1 MIFVSSNIFSVK
13 QIKEKVVL
21 MYMFDYFRHF
31 LETEDTKI
39 LFILALICGAMVIDF
54 FTGTFAAK
62 VNPEIEFKSKIGI
75 NGILRKLTSIFLL
88 VFFIPLSVIVPG
100 GAGVA
105 LLYTLYIGYLLMEI
119 KSVLEN
125 YQKMGGKTDLFQRFI
140 DSFKTGNKKGDE

>member
-1 MIFVSSNIFSVK
+1 
-13 QIKEKVVL
+13 
-21 MYMFDYFRHF
+21 
-31 LETEDTKI
+31 
-39 LFILALICGAMVIDF
+39 MVIDF

-140 DSFKTGNKKGDE
+140 DSFKIENKKGDE

>member
-1 MIFVSSNIFSVK
+1 MT
-13 QIKEKVVL
+13 
-21 MYMFDYFRHF
+21 MFDYFRHF

-39 LFILALICGAMVIDF
+39 LFILALICTAMVIDF

-62 VNPEIEFKSKIGI
+62 INPDIEFKSKIGI

-105 LLYTLYIGYLLMEI
+105 LLYTLYLGYLLMEI
-119 KSVLEN
+119 KSIMEN
-125 YQKMGGKTDLFQRFI
+125 YQKVGGKTDLFQRFI
-140 DSFKTGNKKGDE
+140 DSFKPSNREDDDK

>member
-1 MIFVSSNIFSVK
+1 
-13 QIKEKVVL
+13 
-21 MYMFDYFRHF
+21 
-31 LETEDTKI
+31 
-39 LFILALICGAMVIDF
+39 ALICGAMVIDF

>member
-1 MIFVSSNIFSVK
+1 
-13 QIKEKVVL
+13 
-21 MYMFDYFRHF
+21 MFDYFRHF

-140 DSFKTGNKKGDE
+140 DSFKIENKKGDE

>member
-1 MIFVSSNIFSVK
+1 
-13 QIKEKVVL
+13 
-21 MYMFDYFRHF
+21 MFDYFRHF

>member
-1 MIFVSSNIFSVK
+1 
-13 QIKEKVVL
+13 
-21 MYMFDYFRHF
+21 MFDYFRHF

-140 DSFKTGNKKGDE
+140 DSFKAGNKKGDE

>member
-1 MIFVSSNIFSVK
+1 
-13 QIKEKVVL
+13 

-140 DSFKTGNKKGDE
+140 DSFKTENKKGDE